1 MNINIPLLLKRFCKP
16 ALLMFIVIIPS
27 GCASVV
33 IGAGA
38 TLGTAAMEERSL
50 KTITADT
57 ALATKIRFAIVE
69 KDNQLAVQVGVE
81 VFENQALL
89 TGIVP
94 DEKARARAIKLA
106 WSAGTPKAI
115 FNEIQ
120 IGDSSVVN
128 FSKDSWATASLTSK
142 LTFDEDVLSINYS
155 IETVNGTVYLM
166 GVAQN
171 QQELDRVIAHARTI
185 SYVQNIITHVR
196 IKPPGSA
203 PPKPPAS
210 MPPKTKAS

>member
-1 MNINIPLLLKRFCKP
+1 MSFSMSLLLKRFSKP
-16 ALLMFIVIIPS
+16 LMLIFIVLIPS

-38 TLGTAAMEERSL
+38 TLGTAAMEERTL

-57 ALATKIRFAIVE
+57 ALATKIRYAIVE
-69 KDNQLAVQVGVE
+69 KDNELAVQVGVE
-81 VFENQALL
+81 VFENQAML
-89 TGIVP
+89 TGIVAN
-94 DEKARARAIKLA
+94 EKARAKAIKLA

-128 FSKDSWATASLTSK
+128 FSKDSWSTASLTSK
-142 LTFDEDVLSINYS
+142 LTFDEAVLSINYS
-155 IETVNGTVYLM
+155 IETVNGTVYIM
-166 GVAQN
+166 GIAQN
-171 QQELDRVIAHARTI
+171 QQELNRVIAHARTI

-196 IKPPGSA
+196 VKPPGSA
-203 PPKPPAS
+203 PPK
-210 MPPKTKAS
+210 T